1 MWASANP
8 GIKGMKANPSQVL
21 DCTQVSSFEKNN
33 KKPALFH
40 FGAKWSNLETS
51 INTRDKLRKL
61 KLFLHFFIVLD
72 DEDY

>member
-1 MWASANP
+1 MWACANP

-21 DCTQVSSFEKNN
+21 DCTQVSSFEKIIRY
-33 KKPALFH
+33 LLCSI
-40 FGAKWSNLETS
+40 FGAKWPNLETS